1 MAEGVGRTLNPNINM
16 WELARPL
23 IETWMRE
30 NMGPSA
36 ELKAALTTTLA
47 RLRTLPATLS
57 KLELAAQDFADGGLK
72 LHPETLRLLAENQR
86 RTAATPALW
95 AIAVLLLLIWLAL

>member
-1 MAEGVGRTLNPNINM
+1 
-16 WELARPL
+16 
-23 IETWMRE
+23 MRE

-47 RLRTLPATLS
+47 RLRALPATLS

-72 LHPETLRLLAENQR
+72 LHPDTLRILNEGQR
-86 RTAATPALW
+86 RSPVTTVLW
-95 AIAVLLLLIWLAL
+95 VIAVLLFLIWLAL